1 MALPDI
7 DGWACSAIVMF
18 ERTPPSIRT
27 GGSDPQNRAHDDS
40 LRELSWSDLVARLT
54 AERDLRRQLNAQTGV
69 QVDGATASFDVE
81 SASTLVQS
89 HGEAEWNYER
99 GVNHK
104 ISAYRK
110 STKGRRDADDTGRGD
125 DARDRLH
132 DPRT

>member
-1 MALPDI
+1 
-7 DGWACSAIVMF
+7 MF
-18 ERTPPSIRT
+18 ERTPPIIRT
-27 GGSDPQNRAHDDS
+27 GGSDPHNRAHDDS

-110 STKGRRDADDTGRGD
+110 STKGRRNADDTGRGN